1 MIVST
6 ICNRDLLF
14 LDKQYLNILKN
25 KQQLQNSFISFN
37 KGSACGYT
45 ELNDS
50 NIKLASEVSLSLTV
64 KDNSSNVI
72 LNKPLNIDRSIYY
85 YNSDEFNETTIGNQS
100 TTLTLTTISL
110 IKNFERL
117 LNINFTYNNNTN
129 LYNLIITYL
138 VRKTK

>member
-14 LDKQYLNILKN
+14 IDKQYLNILKN
-25 KQQLQNSFISFN
+25 RQQLQNSFISFN

-45 ELNDS
+45 ELNDR

-85 YNSDEFNETTIGNQS
+85 YNSDEFNETTTGNQS